1 MNQDRETRDRLLKAA
16 CALFSDRGFKKVTVR
31 EICLAAQANVAAV
44 NYHFGDKLGLYRELL
59 QQAIDGMRAVTESA
73 RNAGEGRPA
82 EEKLRRYLVI
92 FLHHVLKPEHAV
104 LHRLLQREMLDP
116 TPMLDTLVEQGVR
129 PRVEYLA
136 GVIAEM
142 VGSTPT
148 DPRVLRCVG
157 SVQSQP
163 LMYLPNPIAAKLG
176 FGFKGTPA
184 EIDTAARHIVEF
196 SVGGI
201 RAIGREQPGRS
212 EKPVLRSGH

>member
-1 MNQDRETRDRLLKAA
+1 MNQDRETRDRLLKSA

-31 EICLAAQANVAAV
+31 EICWLAGANVAAV

-59 QQAIDGMRAVTESA
+59 QQAIDGMRSVTESA
-73 RNAGEGRPA
+73 RAAGEGCSA

-92 FLHHVLKPEHAV
+92 FLQRILKPEHAV
-104 LHRLLQREMLDP
+104 LHRLLQRETLDP
-116 TPMLDTLVEQGVR
+116 TPVLDTLVEQGVR

-142 VGSTPT
+142 IGRAPDDPT
-148 DPRVLRCVG
+148 VLRCVG
-157 SVQSQP
+157 SVQAQP
-163 LMYLPNPIAAKLG
+163 LMYLPNAIAARLG

-184 EIDTAARHIVEF
+184 EIEAAARHIVAF

-201 RAIGREQPGRS
+201 RAVDRERPTL
-212 EKPVLRSGH
+212 P

>member
-31 EICLAAQANVAAV
+31 EICQMAGANVAAV

-59 QQAIDGMRAVTESA
+59 QQAIDGMREVTESA
-73 RNAGEGRPA
+73 RAAGEGYPA

-92 FLHHVLKPEHAV
+92 FLQRILKPEHAL
-104 LHRLLQREMLDP
+104 LHRLLQRETLDP
-116 TPMLDTLVEQGVR
+116 TPVLDTLVEQGVR

-142 VGSTPT
+142 IGRAADDPT
-148 DPRVLRCVG
+148 VLRCVG
-157 SVQSQP
+157 SVQAQP
-163 LMYLPNPIAAKLG
+163 IMYLPNAIAARLG
-176 FGFKGTPA
+176 FGFKGTAA
-184 EIDTAARHIVEF
+184 EIEAAAQHIVAF

-201 RAIGREQPGRS
+201 RAVDRERPRCS
-212 EKPVLRSGH
+212 